1 MVPFF
6 YIVTLLG
13 IERIKFYTQKLKAME
28 HVIFVNSNSK
38 LLNQLYSDF
47 EKRYQK
53 EQALL
58 SDLSMVIYL
67 ESIRY
72 FNLNDLNKAK
82 AGIYALATWLSKDV
96 QYFIRKNYDKQG
108 LYEYDLVSSLQLMGQ
123 LINICEDFKQFDV
136 ATTIQKEYSKLN
148 IKYSLMKVAA

>member
-1 MVPFF
+1 MRIRFNNPT
-6 YIVTLLG
+6 IVN
-13 IERIKFYTQKLKAME
+13 ME
-28 HVIFVNSNSK
+28 HVIFVNNHSK
-38 LLNQLYSDF
+38 LLNQLYNDF
-47 EKRYQK
+47 EKRYQS

-58 SDLSMVIYL
+58 SDLSMEIYL
-67 ESIRY
+67 ESIKY